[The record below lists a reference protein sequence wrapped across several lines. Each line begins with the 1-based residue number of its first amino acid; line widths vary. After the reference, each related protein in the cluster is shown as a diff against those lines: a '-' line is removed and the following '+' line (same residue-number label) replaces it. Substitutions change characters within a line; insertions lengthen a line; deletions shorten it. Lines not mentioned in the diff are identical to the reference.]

1 MKQLVTLGLFLLT
14 VVASAQKIDFNEQK
28 GYIAAGYDVVAY
40 FSNKA
45 VKGSSKFTYSFEGA
59 KYRFSSQENLDTFK
73 ANPKRFVP
81 QYGGW
86 CAYGMADKGEKV
98 TVNPKTFEIRN
109 GKLFL
114 FYNAFFDNTL
124 ESWLAE
130 NPNKLIKKADTNW
143 SAIKFKS

>member
-1 MKQLVTLGLFLLT
+1 MIRILTLLFIGVSLA
-14 VVASAQKIDFNEQK
+14 VSAQQFDYNEQK
-28 GYIAAGYDVVAY
+28 GFIAGGYDVVAY

-45 VKGSSKFTYSFEGA
+45 LKGSSKFEYHYKGA
-59 KYRFSSQENLDTFK
+59 NYRFSSQDHLNSFK
-73 ANPKRFVP
+73 ANPDRYVP

-86 CAYGMADKGEKV
+86 CAYAMADKGEKV
-98 TVNPKTFEIRN
+98 SVNPKTFEIRG

-114 FYNAFFDNTL
+114 FYDAFFNNTL

-130 NPNKLIKKADTNW
+130 SPTYLIKKADANW